1 MANELAVRSGNW
13 LQLKD
18 SFGDEIRPFRREIFL
33 KECAVDGVLEINDA
47 LFLVE
52 DLAIGETVGVRRF
65 PKERGAHTVAFV
77 VKGGERFGYVP
88 KADREIIANLMDAG
102 KKIMG
107 KIVSKSV
114 DGHWLN
120 MRVGL
125 YLEDV

>member
-1 MANELAVRSGNW
+1 MANELAVRTGNW

-33 KECAVDGVLEINDA
+33 KECMVDGTLEIDDA

-52 DLAIGETVGVRRF
+52 GLGVGDAVGLRRI
-65 PKERGAHTVAFV
+65 PKDRGAHTVAFV

-88 KADREIIANLMDAG
+88 KTDREIIANLMDAG
-102 KKIMG
+102 KKITG
-107 KIVSKSV
+107 KIVSRRM
-114 DGHWLN
+114 DGHWLD